1 MSDPLILKH
10 SFLDWVS
17 LGVLFFSTTVLILAF
32 WKLHEVPHRVAESRG
47 HPHSDAIQAACLIS
61 LFTGGFLWPFTLIW
75 AYLGTPKVVT
85 VLEQSH
91 DERAVAATTGE
102 DGEAQAAGA
111 LAEDVEVAARKDAA
125 S

>member
-1 MSDPLILKH
+1 
-10 SFLDWVS
+10 
-17 LGVLFFSTTVLILAF
+17 
-32 WKLHEVPHRVAESRG
+32 
-47 HPHSDAIQAACLIS
+47 
-61 LFTGGFLWPFTLIW
+61 
-75 AYLGTPKVVT
+75 VVT